1 MNILNFKQ
9 YLSES
14 ITESTML
21 SEASGS
27 AANSQGVAFEAALT
41 RELHHKGKFADLHP
55 NEDGMSAEEAHRH
68 HMNNLSQD
76 MQLKVAQGAKAAAK
90 ALRDHL
96 HDNNH
101 FDKSHK
107 LETTWTSK
115 PGQLSRTVG
124 VDDPD
129 NPSDIVVSSRDK
141 SKHVGVSLKFGEKPG
156 LRSPGVK
163 DLAAMSGIKHFQ
175 PEIDSHKEEL
185 VKHMGKHVTG
195 SNQNERNDQYRAA
208 EKGSPA
214 AKKAA
219 ATVKNKSL
227 AFRSSMASRYAAG
240 FSKLPHEK
248 ATNAVRRLMN
258 AEKTNT
264 RYIKL
269 SHNPKNG
276 KTDISDPVADF
287 EKMHSKV
294 KKYHFSSKGMYTD
307 VHAEDK
313 KGNLHHVLRIGIKDK
328 SSPMTNI
335 VGSVAHAGGYKRLL
349 NA

>member
-1 MNILNFKQ
+1 MKNFKDFINE
-9 YLSES
+9 SEVVTNTL
-14 ITESTML
+14 IT
-21 SEASGS
+21 EASGS

-41 RELHHKGKFADLHP
+41 RELHHKGTFAESHP
-55 NEDGMSAEEAHRH
+55 NEDNMSAEEAHRH

-76 MQLKVAQGAKAAAK
+76 MQLKVAQGAQAAAK
-90 ALRDHL
+90 ALREHL
-96 HDNNH
+96 HDNGH
-101 FDKSHK
+101 FDKKEK
-107 LETTWTSK
+107 LQTTWTSK

-124 VDDPD
+124 VEDPD
-129 NPSDIVVSSRDK
+129 NPSDIVLSNKNK
-141 SKHVGVSLKFGEKPG
+141 SEHVGISLKFGEKPG

-163 DLAAMSGIKHFQ
+163 DLASMTGIKHFQ
-175 PEIDSHKEEL
+175 PEIDAHKEEL
-185 VKHMGKHVTG
+185 VKHMGKHVKG
-195 SNQNERNDQYRAA
+195 SNQNERNDEYRAA

-219 ATVKNKSL
+219 ALVKQKSL

-240 FSKLPHEK
+240 ASKLSHEK
-248 ATNAVRRLMN
+248 ATDTVRRLMN

-264 RYIKL
+264 RYLKL

-276 KTDISDPVADF
+276 KTEISDPIADF
-287 EKMHSKV
+287 DKMHSKV
-294 KKYHFSSKGMYTD
+294 KKYHFSSNGMYMD

-313 KGNLHHVLRIGIKDK
+313 KGNLHHVARVGIKDK